1 MTLISKIGS
10 FVKRRLKMTYHKHSN
25 VWRGWLVDGGGG
37 LAAEYTNYLFNH
49 ITRIEKSYEEIWK
62 LIQHFLRVPRN
73 FRFWQNILTPT
84 PDSDSWLRLMT
95 PTHDSDSWLLT
106 PDSWLQTPDS
116 WLLTPTPD
124 SDSWLRLLTPRDS
137 NVNNSRNHQDK
148 EQAWRLTPTPTLA
161 PVSNSNFWLWLLTP
175 TPDQWYVNL
184 IFCLCLHTWPYVK

>member
-1 MTLISKIGS
+1 M
-10 FVKRRLKMTYHKHSN
+10 
-25 VWRGWLVDGGGG
+25 VWNSWLLD
-37 LAAEYTNYLFNH
+37 
-49 ITRIEKSYEEIWK
+49 ITAS
-62 LIQHFLRVPRN
+62 QMFD
-73 FRFWQNILTPT
+73 LTPA
-84 PDSDSWLRLMT
+84 P
-95 PTHDSDSWLLT
+95 DSDSWLLT
-106 PDSWLQTPDS
+106 PDSRLLTPDS

-184 IFCLCLHTWPYVK
+184 IFCLCLHTWPYVKESIFFKDRLEDFFRRRKKSSSLSLKKISGGEIPEAPKPSTV